1 MIKEEIRWAAIQPL
15 TGGMYL
21 GAENAIGHP
30 AEFILSFKGLN
41 DIKKNKNDEITNC
54 GNERNLTNYLK
65 KHNRMPAYYIFNNR
79 AMFDVDNNMKQEIVD
94 ESGNPINI
102 YERDYDLDLVVAVP
116 ICSGL
121 SSVSTFGEETKNVKN
136 CNMKF
141 IAEYTLSELK
151 PRVYIFENA
160 PALFTSKGET
170 LRNWFNALAKKYG
183 YTVTYFKT
191 DTQLHKNCQRRPR
204 TFVFFFKKTDEN
216 DTPRIINFVNE
227 HISATDYFKAIPKGL
242 KYEVSPWRYYS
253 KILMDF
259 FLAEYGDNWR
269 EKMHKKDLVGELCSQ
284 NMFDKFRKFTDDYDL
299 SDKHKA
305 AWHRKI
311 NDVEYKYNHGLGFFM
326 FTPKMSID
334 TCPAVM
340 FRNIENTI
348 HPYENRL
355 INIRE
360 NMELMGMPH
369 DFELAVDDI
378 YAGRVAYQLGQNVP
392 VKTAEY
398 VVSEAVRILL
408 NWNVKDKN
416 VLFPEDNN
424 YCMLDN
430 IKQKRIA

>member
-1 MIKEEIRWAAIQPL
+1 MTKEEIKWAAIQPL
-15 TGGMYL
+15 TGGMYF

-41 DIKKNKNDEITNC
+41 DFKKNKDNEIVGC
-54 GNERNLTNYLK
+54 GNEYNLTQYLK
-65 KHNRMPAYYIFNNR
+65 KHNRMPAYYMFNNR
-79 AMFDVDNNMKQEIVD
+79 AMFDGDDNMNQEIVD
-94 ESGNPINI
+94 EEGNLINL
-102 YERDYDLDLVVAVP
+102 YERDSDLDLVVAVP

-121 SSVSTFGEETKNVKN
+121 STVSTFGEEVKNVKN

-141 IAEYTLSELK
+141 IAEYTLSQLQPK
-151 PRVYIFENA
+151 IYLFENA
-160 PALFTSKGET
+160 PALYTPKGEP
-170 LRNWFNALAKKYG
+170 LRNWFNNLAEKYG

-204 TFVFFFKKTDEN
+204 TFVFFFKKQHED
-216 DTPRIINFVNE
+216 DMAHIINFVNE

-242 KYEVSPWRYYS
+242 KYEESPWRYYS
-253 KILMDF
+253 TILMDF
-259 FLAEYGDNWR
+259 FLKEYGENWR
-269 EKMHKKDLVGELCSQ
+269 DKMHKKDLVGELCSQ
-284 NMFDKFRKFTDDYDL
+284 NMFDKFREFTDEYDL
-299 SDKHKA
+299 NDKQKA

-311 NDVEYKYNHGLGFFM
+311 NDVEYKYNHGMGFFM

-369 DFELAVDDI
+369 DFELGVDEK
-378 YAGRVAYQLGQNVP
+378 YAGRITYQLGQNVP

-398 VVSEAVRILL
+398 MVSEAVRILL
-408 NWNVKDKN
+408 NWEHDN
-416 VLFPEDNN
+416 DNN
-424 YCMLDN
+424 INMQQSYMIDN
-430 IKQKRIA
+430 IKQRQDK

>member
-1 MIKEEIRWAAIQPL
+1 MTKEEIKWAAIQPL

-21 GAENAIGHP
+21 GTENAVGHP

-41 DIKKNKNDEITNC
+41 ISKKNKQGEISGCTN
-54 GNERNLTNYLK
+54 EKHLTEYLK
-65 KHNRMPAYYIFNNR
+65 QHNRMPAYYMFKDR
-79 AMFDVDNNMKQEIVD
+79 QMFDGDDNMQQEIVD
-94 ESGNPINI
+94 EEDNLINLN
-102 YERDYDLDLVVAVP
+102 ERDFDLDLVVAVP

-121 SSVSTFGEETKNVKN
+121 STVSTFGEEVKNVKN

-141 IAEYTLSELK
+141 IAEYTLSQLQPK
-151 PRVYIFENA
+151 IYLFENA
-160 PALFTSKGET
+160 PALYTPKGET
-170 LRNWFNALAKKYG
+170 LRNWFNNIAEKYG

-191 DTQLHKNCQRRPR
+191 DTQLHKNCQHRPR
-204 TFVFFFKKTDEN
+204 TFVFFFKKQHEN
-216 DTPRIINFVNE
+216 DIPHVINFVNE

-242 KYEVSPWRYYS
+242 KYETSPWRYYS

-259 FLAEYGDNWR
+259 FLEEYGEDWR
-269 EKMHKKDLVGELCSQ
+269 NKIHKKDLVGELCSQ
-284 NMFDKFRKFTDDYDL
+284 NLFDKFREYTNKYDL
-299 SDKHKA
+299 SDKQRA
-305 AWHRKI
+305 AWQKKI

-369 DFELAVDDI
+369 DFNLAVDDI
-378 YAGRVAYQLGQNVP
+378 HAGRIVYQLGQNVP

-398 VVSEAVRILL
+398 MASEAVRIIE
-408 NWNVKDKN
+408 NW
-416 VLFPEDNN
+416 EHDNDDN
-424 YCMLDN
+424 TNMQSYYMIDN
-430 IKQKRIA
+430 IKQRQDK

>member
-1 MIKEEIRWAAIQPL
+1 MTKEEIRWAAIQPL

-41 DIKKNKNDEITNC
+41 DIKKNKNDEITGC
-54 GNERNLTNYLK
+54 GNERHLTNYLK
-65 KHNRMPAYYIFNNR
+65 KHNRMPAYYQFATR
-79 AMFDVDNNMKQEIVD
+79 QMFDGDDNMKQEIVD
-94 ESGNPINI
+94 ESGNSVNI
-102 YERDYDLDLVVAVP
+102 YNKELDLVVAVP

-121 SSVSTFGEETKNVKN
+121 STVSTFGEETKNIKN

-141 IAEYTLSELK
+141 ISEYALSELK

-160 PALFTSKGET
+160 PALFTIKGET

-204 TFVFFFKKTDEN
+204 TFVFFFKITEGNDE
-216 DTPRIINFVNE
+216 PRIINFVNE

-242 KYEVSPWRYYS
+242 KYETAPWRYYS

-259 FLAEYGDNWR
+259 FLAEYGENWR

-284 NMFDKFRKFTDDYDL
+284 NMFDRFRKFTDDYDL
-299 SDKHKA
+299 SDKQRA

-311 NDVEYKYNHGLGFFM
+311 NDVEYKYKHGLGFFM
-326 FTPKMSID
+326 FTPKMSIE

-355 INIRE
+355 INLRE

-378 YAGRVAYQLGQNVP
+378 HAGKISYQLGQNVP

-398 VVSEAVRILL
+398 MVSEAVRILL
-408 NWNVKDKN
+408 NWNAKDELA
-416 VLFPEDNN
+416 LFPEKNN
-424 YCMLDN
+424 FCMIDN

>member
-1 MIKEEIRWAAIQPL
+1 MTKEEIKWAAIQPL

-41 DIKKNKNDEITNC
+41 DIKKNKNDEITGC
-54 GNERNLTNYLK
+54 GNERHLTNYLK
-65 KHNRMPAYYIFNNR
+65 KHNRMPAYYQFATR
-79 AMFDVDNNMKQEIVD
+79 QMFDGDDNMKQEIVD
-94 ESGNPINI
+94 ESGNSVNI
-102 YERDYDLDLVVAVP
+102 YNKELDLVVAVP

-121 SSVSTFGEETKNVKN
+121 STVSTFGEETKNIKN

-141 IAEYTLSELK
+141 ISEYALSELK

-160 PALFTSKGET
+160 PALFTIKGET

-204 TFVFFFKKTDEN
+204 TFVFFFKITEGN
-216 DTPRIINFVNE
+216 DVPRVINFVNE

-242 KYEVSPWRYYS
+242 KYEISPWRYYA

-259 FLAEYGDNWR
+259 FLAEYGENWR
-269 EKMHKKDLVGELCSQ
+269 EKMHKKDLVSELCAQ
-284 NMFDKFRKFTDDYDL
+284 DMFDRFRKFTDDYDIT
-299 SDKHKA
+299 DKQKA
-305 AWHRKI
+305 SWHRKI
-311 NDVEYKYNHGLGFFM
+311 NDVEYKYKHGLGFFM

-355 INIRE
+355 INLRE

-378 YAGRVAYQLGQNVP
+378 HAGKISYQLGQNVP

-398 VVSEAVRILL
+398 MVSEAVRILL
-408 NWNVKDKN
+408 NWNAKDELA
-416 VLFPEDNN
+416 LFPEKNN
-424 YCMLDN
+424 FCMIDN